1 MSTES
6 VMLSKH
12 LILCHPSSCVQPF
25 PASGKWWWTF
35 SVSHL
40 FTSGGQSIEASAS
53 VLPVNI
59 QGWFSYGLTVCHHLS
74 TLLHG
79 DWIAPFSVFL
89 IILLYIFLV
98 LNIILLL
105 TFLYISLGAHVQGEL
120 RGLYLEQNCRGAE
133 YANIEFNGIMT
144 SHFPERLPK

>member
-1 MSTES
+1 
-6 VMLSKH
+6 MLSKH

-35 SVSHL
+35 PVSHL

-144 SHFPERLPK
+144 SHFPEHLPK